1 MKNND
6 LNLNTIQTIYDFG
19 SLTKSQIN
27 ILNFFLSDTK
37 YKNEFEKI
45 RKDEKVVL
53 DLKNNINL
61 FLNET
66 KTECNISFFYHR
78 SSELIDIMIEYYDL
92 LNRYDQLFN
101 AILFKTQESKSP
113 NAESLV
119 V

>member
-19 SLTKSQIN
+19 NFSKSQIET
-27 ILNFFLSDTK
+27 LNFYLSDTK

-53 DLKNNINL
+53 DLKNNINV

-92 LNRYDQLFN
+92 VNRYDQLFN
-101 AILFKTQESKSP
+101 AILFKTQESESR